1 LSELEKPRRPSG
13 HALLEGYSSLAAVS
27 QTALGKE
34 GAAPSGDLARRT
46 LAALARYC
54 RVFPIG
60 RPRLALWQ
68 GRALWTR
75 KPQAA
80 LAIWQRG
87 LDIAGELGMRH
98 DEALL
103 RQELAAR

>member
-1 LSELEKPRRPSG
+1 M
-13 HALLEGYSSLAAVS
+13 
-27 QTALGKE
+27 ALGKQ
-34 GAAPSGDLARRT
+34 GATPSGEFARRT
-46 LAALARYC
+46 LAALDRYC

-68 GRALWTR
+68 GRALSTR

-87 LDIAGELGMRH
+87 LDIASELGMRH
-98 DEALL
+98 DESLL
-103 RQELAAR
+103 RQELARLTPR